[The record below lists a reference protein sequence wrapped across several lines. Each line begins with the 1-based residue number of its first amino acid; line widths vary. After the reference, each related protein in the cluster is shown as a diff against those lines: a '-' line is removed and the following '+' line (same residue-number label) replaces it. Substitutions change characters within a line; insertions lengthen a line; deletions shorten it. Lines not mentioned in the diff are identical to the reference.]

1 MANTIFDLLD
11 NVQKPD
17 NLNVNSRVLIV
28 DGLNLYLRAFAVNGA
43 LNDNGVPVGGLTG
56 FLRSLA
62 YAIREVNP
70 TRVIVVYD
78 GQGGSQ
84 RRRKILPEYK
94 SNRKPGK
101 RITRWD
107 AFKNA
112 TEEKDAMKIQFS
124 RLIEYLDFLP
134 INVISIDRIEAD
146 DTIAYIA
153 HTLLDE
159 DVTIMSADQDFL
171 QLVNERIT
179 VWSPIKKKFYTPRMV
194 MDDYGVP
201 AHNFLMY
208 KVLMGDKSDNIEGV
222 KGLGPKKL
230 PKIVPDLLTQNTL
243 DLDFILEHAG
253 KGEEPMHKK
262 IVESA
267 TQLQI
272 NEKLMDLKN
281 PPISGELKL
290 QITRLIEAPINLLS
304 RNDFIMMYND
314 DQLGNTIVSPDLWLR
329 EHFIKLNTLAKQTHG

>member
-1 MANTIFDLLD
+1 MEDIFSLLNNIEKSD
-11 NVQKPD
+11 S
-17 NLNVNSRVLIV
+17 LNVNDRVLIV
-28 DGLNLYLRAFAVNGA
+28 DGLNLYLRVFAVNGA

-70 TRVIVVYD
+70 TRVIIVYD
-78 GQGGSQ
+78 GAGGSQ
-84 RRRKILPEYK
+84 RRRKIHSDYK

-107 AFKNA
+107 AFKDA
-112 TEEKDAMKIQFS
+112 REEKESMKIQFS
-124 RLIEYLDFLP
+124 RLLEYLDFLP

-153 HTLLDE
+153 HTLLDKE
-159 DVTIMSADQDFL
+159 VTIMSADQDFL
-171 QLVNERIT
+171 QLVNDRIT
-179 VWSPIKKKFYTPRMV
+179 VWSPTKKKFYTPRMV
-194 MDDYGVP
+194 EADYGIP

-208 KVLMGDKSDNIEGV
+208 KTLMGDKSDNIPGV

-230 PKIVPDLLTQNTL
+230 PKILPDLFTQQTL

-253 KGEEPMHKK
+253 KGEEPMHKR
-262 IVESA
+262 ISESA
-267 TQLQI
+267 DQLQL
-272 NEKLMDLKN
+272 NEELMDLKN

-290 QITRLIEAPINLLS
+290 QITRLIESPINLLS
-304 RNDFIMMYND
+304 RNDFIIMYND
-314 DQLGNTIVSPDLWLR
+314 DQLGNAIASPDLWLK
-329 EHFIKLNTLAKQTHG
+329 EHFIKLNTFAKQTHE

>member
-1 MANTIFDLLD
+1 MEDVFSLLD
-11 NVQKPD
+11 NVQKPGD
-17 NLNVNSRVLIV
+17 LGVNNRVLIV

-84 RRRKILPEYK
+84 RRRKIHPDYK
-94 SNRKPGK
+94 SNRTPGK

-112 TEEKDAMKIQFS
+112 TEEKEAMKIQFS
-124 RLIEYLDFLP
+124 RLLDYLDFLP

-153 HTLLDE
+153 HTLMKE
-159 DVTIMSADQDFL
+159 DVTIMSSDQDFL
-171 QLVNERIT
+171 QLVNDRIT
-179 VWSPIKKKFYTPRMV
+179 VWSPTKKKFYTPRMV

-230 PKIVPDLLTQNTL
+230 PKIIPDLLTHNTL

-253 KGEEPMHKK
+253 KGEEPMHKR
-262 IVESA
+262 IVESE
-267 TQLQI
+267 TQLKT
-272 NEKLMDLKN
+272 NEELMDLKN

-304 RNDFIMMYND
+304 RNDFIITYNE
-314 DQLGNTIVSPDLWLR
+314 DQLGNAIASPDLWLR
-329 EHFIKLNTLAKQTHG
+329 EHFIKLNTLAKQTHE

>member
-1 MANTIFDLLD
+1 MGDIFSLLD
-11 NVQKPD
+11 NVQKPGD
-17 NLNVNSRVLIV
+17 LGVNNRVLIV

-84 RRRKILPEYK
+84 RRRKIHPEYK
-94 SNRKPGK
+94 ANRKPGK

-134 INVISIDRIEAD
+134 INVISIDKIEAD

-159 DVTIMSADQDFL
+159 DVTILSADQDFL
-171 QLVNERIT
+171 QLVDERIT
-179 VWSPIKKKFYTPRMV
+179 VWSPTKKKFYTPRMV
-194 MDDYGVP
+194 EADYGVP

-230 PKIVPDLLTQNTL
+230 PKIVPDLLTQTTL

-262 IVESA
+262 ISESA
-267 TQLQI
+267 TQLRL
-272 NEKLMDLKN
+272 NEELMDLKN

-290 QITRLIEAPINLLS
+290 QIARLIEAPINLLS
-304 RNDFIMMYND
+304 RNDFIMMYSD
-314 DQLGNTIVSPDLWLR
+314 DQLGNAIKTPDLWLR
-329 EHFIKLNTLAKQTHG
+329 EHFVKLNTLAKQTHE

>member
-1 MANTIFDLLD
+1 MSDIFSLLN
-11 NVQKPD
+11 NVKEND
-17 NLNVNSRVLIV
+17 SLGVNDRVLIV

-70 TRVIVVYD
+70 TRVIIVYD

-84 RRRKILPEYK
+84 PRRKILPDYK
-94 SNRKPGK
+94 ANRKPGK

-112 TEEKDAMKIQFS
+112 SEEKESMKIQFS
-124 RLIEYLDFLP
+124 RLLEYLDFLP
-134 INVISIDRIEAD
+134 INVISIDKIEAD
-146 DTIAYIA
+146 DTIAYIT
-153 HTLLDE
+153 HTLLDK
-159 DVTIMSADQDFL
+159 DVTIMSSDQDFL

-179 VWSPIKKKFYTPRMV
+179 VWSPTKKKFYTPRMV
-194 MDDYGVP
+194 MGDYRVP

-230 PKIVPDLLTQNTL
+230 PKIIPDLLTHNTL

-262 IVESA
+262 ISESEI
-267 TQLQI
+267 QLRL
-272 NEKLMDLKN
+272 NEELMDLKN

-304 RNDFIMMYND
+304 RNNFIMMYND
-314 DQLGNTIVSPDLWLR
+314 DQLGNAIASPDLWLR
-329 EHFIKLNTLAKQTHG
+329 EHFIKLNTLAKQTHE

>member
-1 MANTIFDLLD
+1 MEDIFSLLD
-11 NVQKPD
+11 NVQKPGD
-17 NLNVNSRVLIV
+17 LGVNNRVLIV

-70 TRVIVVYD
+70 TRVIIVYD

-84 RRRKILPEYK
+84 RRRKILPDYK
-94 SNRKPGK
+94 ANRKPGK

-107 AFKNA
+107 AFKNTA
-112 TEEKDAMKIQFS
+112 EEKDAMKIQFS
-124 RLIEYLDFLP
+124 RLLDYLDLLP
-134 INVISIDRIEAD
+134 VNVISIDRIEAD

-153 HTLLDE
+153 HTLLDKN
-159 DVTIMSADQDFL
+159 VTIMSSDQDFL
-171 QLVNERIT
+171 QLVNKRIT
-179 VWSPIKKKFYTPRMV
+179 VWSPTKKKFYTPRMV

-230 PKIVPDLLTQNTL
+230 PKIIPDLLTHNTL

-253 KGEEPMHKK
+253 KGEEPMHKR
-262 IVESA
+262 IVESE
-267 TQLQI
+267 TQLKI
-272 NEKLMDLKN
+272 NEELMDLKN

-304 RNDFIMMYND
+304 RNDFIITYNE
-314 DQLGNTIVSPDLWLR
+314 DQLGNAITSPDLWLR

>member
-1 MANTIFDLLD
+1 MEDIFSLLD
-11 NVQKPD
+11 NVQKPGD
-17 NLNVNSRVLIV
+17 LGVNNRVLIV

-84 RRRKILPEYK
+84 RRRKIHPEYK
-94 SNRKPGK
+94 ANRKPGK

-134 INVISIDRIEAD
+134 VNVISIDKIEAD

-159 DVTIMSADQDFL
+159 DVTILSADQDFL
-171 QLVNERIT
+171 QLVDERIT
-179 VWSPIKKKFYTPRMV
+179 VWSPTKKKFYTPRMV

-230 PKIVPDLLTQNTL
+230 PKIVPDLLTQTTL

-262 IVESA
+262 ISESA
-267 TQLQI
+267 IQLRL
-272 NEKLMDLKN
+272 NEELMDLKN

-290 QITRLIEAPINLLS
+290 QIARLIEAPINLLS

-314 DQLGNTIVSPDLWLR
+314 DQLGNAIASPDLWLR
-329 EHFIKLNTLAKQTHG
+329 EHFIKLNTLAKQTHE

>member
-1 MANTIFDLLD
+1 MEDIFSLLD
-11 NVQKPD
+11 NIEKSD
-17 NLNVNSRVLIV
+17 SLGVNDRVLIV
-28 DGLNLYLRAFAVNGA
+28 DGLNLYLRVFAVNGA

-70 TRVIVVYD
+70 TRVIIVYD
-78 GQGGSQ
+78 GAGGSQ
-84 RRRKILPEYK
+84 RRRKIHSDYK

-107 AFKNA
+107 AFKDA
-112 TEEKDAMKIQFS
+112 REEKESMKIQFS
-124 RLIEYLDFLP
+124 RLLEYLDFLP

-153 HTLLDE
+153 HTLLDKE
-159 DVTIMSADQDFL
+159 VTIMSADQDFL
-171 QLVNERIT
+171 QLVNDRIT
-179 VWSPIKKKFYTPRMV
+179 VWSPTKKKFYTPRMV
-194 MDDYGVP
+194 EADYGIP

-208 KVLMGDKSDNIEGV
+208 KALMGDKSDNIPGV

-230 PKIVPDLLTQNTL
+230 PKIVPDLFTQTTL

-253 KGEEPMHKK
+253 KGEEPMHKR
-262 IVESA
+262 ISESA
-267 TQLQI
+267 DQLRL
-272 NEKLMDLKN
+272 NEELMDLKN

-290 QITRLIEAPINLLS
+290 RITRLIEAPINLLS
-304 RNDFIMMYND
+304 RNDFIIMYND
-314 DQLGNTIVSPDLWLR
+314 DQLGNAIASPDLWLK
-329 EHFIKLNTLAKQTHG
+329 EHFIKLNTFAKQTHE

>member
-1 MANTIFDLLD
+1 MEDIFSLLD
-11 NVQKPD
+11 NVQKPGD
-17 NLNVNSRVLIV
+17 LGVNNRVLIV

-78 GQGGSQ
+78 GAGGSQ
-84 RRRKILPEYK
+84 RRRKIHPDYK
-94 SNRKPGK
+94 ANRKPGK

-112 TEEKDAMKIQFS
+112 SEEKNAMKIQFS

-134 INVISIDRIEAD
+134 VNVISIDKIEAD

-159 DVTIMSADQDFL
+159 DVTILSADQDFL
-171 QLVNERIT
+171 QLVDERIT
-179 VWSPIKKKFYTPRMV
+179 VWSPTKKKFYTPRMV

-230 PKIVPDLLTQNTL
+230 PKIVPDLLTQTTL

-272 NEKLMDLKN
+272 NEELMDLKN

-314 DQLGNTIVSPDLWLR
+314 DQLGNAIASPDLWLK
-329 EHFIKLNTLAKQTHG
+329 EHFTRLNTIAKQTHE

>member
-1 MANTIFDLLD
+1 MEDIFSLLD
-11 NVQKPD
+11 NVQKPGD
-17 NLNVNSRVLIV
+17 LGVNNRVLIV

-84 RRRKILPEYK
+84 RRRKIHPDYK
-94 SNRKPGK
+94 ANRKPGK

-134 INVISIDRIEAD
+134 VNVISIDKIEAD

-159 DVTIMSADQDFL
+159 DVTILSADQDFL

-179 VWSPIKKKFYTPRMV
+179 VWSPTKKKFYTPRMV

-262 IVESA
+262 ISEWE
-267 TQLQI
+267 TQLRL
-272 NEKLMDLKN
+272 NEELMDLKN

-290 QITRLIEAPINLLS
+290 QISRLIEAPINLLS
-304 RNDFIMMYND
+304 RNDFIIMYNE
-314 DQLGNTIVSPDLWLR
+314 DQLGNAIASPDLWLR
-329 EHFIKLNTLAKQTHG
+329 EHFIKLNTLAKQTHE

>member
-1 MANTIFDLLD
+1 MEDIFSLLD
-11 NVQKPD
+11 NVQKPGD
-17 NLNVNSRVLIV
+17 LGVNNRVLIV

-70 TRVIVVYD
+70 TRVIIVYD

-84 RRRKILPEYK
+84 RRRKIHPEYK
-94 SNRKPGK
+94 TNRKPGK

-124 RLIEYLDFLP
+124 RLIEYLDLLP

-153 HTLLDE
+153 HTLMNE
-159 DVTIMSADQDFL
+159 DVTIMSSDQDFL
-171 QLVNERIT
+171 QLVNDRIT
-179 VWSPIKKKFYTPRMV
+179 VWSPTKKKFYTPRMV

-230 PKIVPDLLTQNTL
+230 PKIIPDLLTHNTL

-253 KGEEPMHKK
+253 KGEEPMHKR
-262 IVESA
+262 IVESE
-267 TQLQI
+267 TQLKI
-272 NEKLMDLKN
+272 NEELMDLKN

-304 RNDFIMMYND
+304 SNSFNTMYTD
-314 DQLGNTIVSPDLWLR
+314 DQMGNAIDIPDIWLKQ
-329 EHFIKLNTLAKQTHG
+329 HFTKLNSYAKATHE

>member
-1 MANTIFDLLD
+1 MGDIFSLLD
-11 NVQKPD
+11 NIQKPGD
-17 NLNVNSRVLIV
+17 LGVNNRVLIV

-84 RRRKILPEYK
+84 RRRKIHPEYK
-94 SNRKPGK
+94 ANRKPGK

-134 INVISIDRIEAD
+134 VNVISIDKIEAD

-159 DVTIMSADQDFL
+159 DVTILSADQDFL

-179 VWSPIKKKFYTPRMV
+179 VWSPTKKKFYTPRMV
-194 MDDYGVP
+194 MADYGVP

-230 PKIVPDLLTQNTL
+230 PKIVPDLLTQTTL

-262 IVESA
+262 ISESE
-267 TQLQI
+267 TQLRL
-272 NEKLMDLKN
+272 NEELMDLKN

-304 RNDFIMMYND
+304 RNDFIMMYSD
-314 DQLGNTIVSPDLWLR
+314 DQLGNAIKAPDLWLR
-329 EHFIKLNTLAKQTHG
+329 EHFVKLNTLAKQTHE

>member
-1 MANTIFDLLD
+1 MEDIFSLLD
-11 NVQKPD
+11 NVQKPGD
-17 NLNVNSRVLIV
+17 LGVNNRVLIV

-78 GQGGSQ
+78 GAGGSQ
-84 RRRKILPEYK
+84 RRRKILPDYK
-94 SNRKPGK
+94 ANRKPGK

-107 AFKNA
+107 AFKDA
-112 TEEKDAMKIQFS
+112 REEKDAMKIQFS

-134 INVISIDRIEAD
+134 VNVISIDKIEAD

-159 DVTIMSADQDFL
+159 DVTILSADQDFL
-171 QLVNERIT
+171 QLVDERIT
-179 VWSPIKKKFYTPRMV
+179 VWSPTKKKFYTPRMV

-230 PKIVPDLLTQNTL
+230 PKIVPDLLTQTTL

-262 IVESA
+262 ISESE
-267 TQLQI
+267 TQLRL
-272 NEKLMDLKN
+272 NEELMDLKN

-290 QITRLIEAPINLLS
+290 QIARLIEAPINLLS
-304 RNDFIMMYND
+304 RNDFIMMYSD
-314 DQLGNTIVSPDLWLR
+314 DQLGNAIKAPDLWLR
-329 EHFIKLNTLAKQTHG
+329 EHFVKLNTLAKQTHE

>member
-1 MANTIFDLLD
+1 MEDIFSLLD
-11 NVQKPD
+11 NVQKPGD
-17 NLNVNSRVLIV
+17 LGVNNRVLIV

-70 TRVIVVYD
+70 TRVIIVYD

-84 RRRKILPEYK
+84 RRRKILPDYK
-94 SNRKPGK
+94 ANRTPGK

-107 AFKNA
+107 AFKDA
-112 TEEKDAMKIQFS
+112 RAEKDAMKIQFS

-134 INVISIDRIEAD
+134 VNVISIDKIEAD

-230 PKIVPDLLTQNTL
+230 PKIIPDLLTQTTL

-262 IVESA
+262 ISESE
-267 TQLQI
+267 TQLRL
-272 NEKLMDLKN
+272 NEELMDLKN

-314 DQLGNTIVSPDLWLR
+314 DQLGNAIASPDLWLR
-329 EHFIKLNTLAKQTHG
+329 EHFIKLNTLAKQTHE

>member
-1 MANTIFDLLD
+1 MEDIFTLLD
-11 NVQKPD
+11 NIQKKD
-17 NLNVNSRVLIV
+17 SINVNNRVLIV

-62 YAIREVNP
+62 YAIRETNP
-70 TRVIVVYD
+70 TRVIIAYD
-78 GQGGSQ
+78 GAGGSQ
-84 RRRKILPEYK
+84 RRRKLCPEYK
-94 SNRKPGK
+94 SNSKPGK

-112 TEEKDAMKIQFS
+112 SEEKDAMKIQFS

-146 DTIAYIA
+146 DTIAYI
-153 HTLLDE
+153 TNELVKE
-159 DVTIMSADQDFL
+159 EVIIMSADQDFL
-171 QLVNERIT
+171 QLVDNRVT
-179 VWSPIKKKFYTPRMV
+179 VWSPIKKKFYTPQLV
-194 MDDYGVP
+194 MKDYGVP

-208 KVLMGDKSDNIEGV
+208 KVLMGDKSDNLEGV

-230 PKIVPDLLTQNTL
+230 PKIVPDLLSQNSL
-243 DLDFILEHAG
+243 DLDFILEHAS

-262 IVESA
+262 IVESID
-267 TQLQI
+267 QLHL
-272 NEKLMDLKN
+272 NKELMDLHN

-290 QITRLIEAPINLLS
+290 QIKRLIEAPINLLS
-304 RNDFIMMYND
+304 RKDFIIMYND
-314 DQLGNTIVSPDLWLR
+314 DQLGNAIQIPDLWLR
-329 EHFIKLNTLAKQTHG
+329 EHFTKLNTLAKQTHE

>member
-1 MANTIFDLLD
+1 MEDIFSLLD
-11 NVQKPD
+11 NIEKND
-17 NLNVNSRVLIV
+17 SIGVNDRVLIV
-28 DGLNLYLRAFAVNGA
+28 DGLNLYLRVFAVNGA

-70 TRVIVVYD
+70 TRVIIVYD
-78 GQGGSQ
+78 GAGGSQ
-84 RRRKILPEYK
+84 RRRKIHSDYK

-112 TEEKDAMKIQFS
+112 SEEKESMKIQFS
-124 RLIEYLDFLP
+124 RLLEYLDFLP

-153 HTLLDE
+153 HTLLDKE
-159 DVTIMSADQDFL
+159 VTIMSADQDFL
-171 QLVNERIT
+171 QLVNDRIT
-179 VWSPIKKKFYTPRMV
+179 VWSPTKKKFYTPRMV
-194 MDDYGVP
+194 EADYGIP

-230 PKIVPDLLTQNTL
+230 PKIVPDLFTQQTL

-253 KGEEPMHKK
+253 KGEEPMHKR
-262 IVESA
+262 ISESA
-267 TQLQI
+267 DQLQL
-272 NEKLMDLKN
+272 NEELMDLKN
-281 PPISGELKL
+281 PPVSGELKL
-290 QITRLIEAPINLLS
+290 KIARLIEAPINLLS
-304 RNDFIMMYND
+304 RNDFIIMYND
-314 DQLGNTIVSPDLWLR
+314 DQLGNAIKIPDLWLK
-329 EHFIKLNTLAKQTHG
+329 EHFIKLNTFAKQTHE

>member
-1 MANTIFDLLD
+1 MEDIFSLLD
-11 NVQKPD
+11 NVQKPGD
-17 NLNVNSRVLIV
+17 LGVNNRVLIV

-84 RRRKILPEYK
+84 RRRKIHPDYK
-94 SNRKPGK
+94 ANRKPGK

-112 TEEKDAMKIQFS
+112 SEEKNAMKIQFS

-134 INVISIDRIEAD
+134 VNVISIDKIEAD

-159 DVTIMSADQDFL
+159 DVTILSADQDFL
-171 QLVNERIT
+171 QLVDERIT
-179 VWSPIKKKFYTPRMV
+179 VWSPTKKKFYTPRMV

-230 PKIVPDLLTQNTL
+230 PKIVPDLLTQTTL

-272 NEKLMDLKN
+272 NEELMDLKN

-290 QITRLIEAPINLLS
+290 QIARLIEAPINLLS
-304 RNDFIMMYND
+304 RNDFIMMYSD
-314 DQLGNTIVSPDLWLR
+314 DQLGNAIKAPDLWLR
-329 EHFIKLNTLAKQTHG
+329 EHFVKLNTLAKQTHE

>member
-1 MANTIFDLLD
+1 MSDIFSLLD
-11 NVQKPD
+11 NVQKGD
-17 NLNVNSRVLIV
+17 SLSINDRVLIV

-43 LNDNGVPVGGLTG
+43 LNDNGVPVGGLVG
-56 FLRSLA
+56 FLRSLS

-70 TRVIVVYD
+70 TRVIIVYD
-78 GQGGSQ
+78 GAGGSQ
-84 RRRKILPEYK
+84 RRRKMHPEYK

-107 AFKNA
+107 AFKNNS
-112 TEEKDAMKIQFS
+112 EEKEAMKIQFS
-124 RLIEYLDFLP
+124 RLLDYLDFLP
-134 INVISIDRIEAD
+134 INVISIDKIEAD

-153 HTLLDE
+153 HTLLDKE
-159 DVTIMSADQDFL
+159 VTIMSSDQDFL
-171 QLVNERIT
+171 QLVNNRIT
-179 VWSPIKKKFYTPRMV
+179 VWSPTKKKFYTPRAV
-194 MDDYGVP
+194 IEDYRVP

-208 KVLMGDKSDNIEGV
+208 KTLMGDKSDNITGV

-230 PKIVPDLLTQNTL
+230 PKVLPDLFSQNTL
-243 DLDFILEHAG
+243 NLDFILEYAG
-253 KGEEPMHKK
+253 KGKEPMHKK

-267 TQLQI
+267 TQLQL

-304 RNDFIMMYND
+304 RNDFIIMYND
-314 DQLGNTIVSPDLWLR
+314 DQLGNAIATPELWLR
-329 EHFIKLNTLAKQTHG
+329 EHFVKLNTFAKQTHE

>member
-1 MANTIFDLLD
+1 MEDIFSLLD
-11 NVQKPD
+11 NIEKSD
-17 NLNVNSRVLIV
+17 SLNVNDRVLIV
-28 DGLNLYLRAFAVNGA
+28 DGLNLYLRVFAVNGA

-70 TRVIVVYD
+70 TRVVIVYD
-78 GQGGSQ
+78 GAGGSQ
-84 RRRKILPEYK
+84 RRRKIHSDYK

-112 TEEKDAMKIQFS
+112 SEEKESMKIQFS
-124 RLIEYLDFLP
+124 RLLEYLDFLP

-153 HTLLDE
+153 HTLLDKE
-159 DVTIMSADQDFL
+159 VTIMSADQDFL
-171 QLVNERIT
+171 QLVNDRIT
-179 VWSPIKKKFYTPRMV
+179 VWSPTKKKFYTPRMV
-194 MDDYGVP
+194 EADYGIP

-208 KVLMGDKSDNIEGV
+208 KALMGDKSDNIPGV

-230 PKIVPDLLTQNTL
+230 PKIVPDLFTQTTL

-253 KGEEPMHKK
+253 KGEEPMHKR
-262 IVESA
+262 ISESA
-267 TQLQI
+267 DQLRL
-272 NEKLMDLKN
+272 NEELMDLKN

-304 RNDFIMMYND
+304 RNDFIIMYND
-314 DQLGNTIVSPDLWLR
+314 DQLGNAIASPDLWLK
-329 EHFIKLNTLAKQTHG
+329 EHFIKLNTFAKQTHE

>member
-1 MANTIFDLLD
+1 MKDIFSLLD
-11 NVQKPD
+11 NVQKPGD
-17 NLNVNSRVLIV
+17 LGVNNRVLIV

-70 TRVIVVYD
+70 TRVIIVYD
-78 GQGGSQ
+78 GAGGSQ
-84 RRRKILPEYK
+84 RRRKILPDYK
-94 SNRKPGK
+94 SNRTPGK

-112 TEEKDAMKIQFS
+112 TEEKEAMKIQFS
-124 RLIEYLDFLP
+124 RLLDYLDFLP

-153 HTLLDE
+153 HNLMDE
-159 DVTIMSADQDFL
+159 DVTIMSSDQDFL

-179 VWSPIKKKFYTPRMV
+179 VWSPTKKKFYTPRMV

-230 PKIVPDLLTQNTL
+230 PKIVPDLLSQNSL
-243 DLDFILEHAG
+243 DLDFILEYAG
-253 KGEEPMHKK
+253 KEKEPMHKR

-267 TQLQI
+267 TQLQL
-272 NEKLMDLKN
+272 NEELMDLKN

-314 DQLGNTIVSPDLWLR
+314 DQLGNAIASPDLWLR
-329 EHFIKLNTLAKQTHG
+329 EHFIKLNTLAKQTHE

>member
-1 MANTIFDLLD
+1 MRDIFSLLD
-11 NVQKPD
+11 NVQKPGD
-17 NLNVNSRVLIV
+17 LGVNNRVLIV

-84 RRRKILPEYK
+84 RRRKIHPDYK
-94 SNRKPGK
+94 TNRTPGK

-107 AFKNA
+107 AFKDA
-112 TEEKDAMKIQFS
+112 RAEKDAMKIQFS

-134 INVISIDRIEAD
+134 INVISIDKIEAD

-159 DVTIMSADQDFL
+159 DVTILSADQDFL
-171 QLVNERIT
+171 QLVDERIT
-179 VWSPIKKKFYTPRMV
+179 VWSPTKKKFYTPRMV
-194 MDDYGVP
+194 EADYGVP

-230 PKIVPDLLTQNTL
+230 PKIVPDLLTQTTL

-262 IVESA
+262 ISESE
-267 TQLQI
+267 TQLRL
-272 NEKLMDLKN
+272 NEELMDLKN

-290 QITRLIEAPINLLS
+290 QIARLIEAPINLLS
-304 RNDFIMMYND
+304 RNDFIMMYSD
-314 DQLGNTIVSPDLWLR
+314 DQLGNAIKAPDLWLR
-329 EHFIKLNTLAKQTHG
+329 EHFVKLNTLAKQTHE

>member
-1 MANTIFDLLD
+1 MSDIFSLLD
-11 NVQKPD
+11 NVQKPG
-17 NLNVNSRVLIV
+17 NLGINNRVLIV

-70 TRVIVVYD
+70 TRVIIVYD

-84 RRRKILPEYK
+84 RRRKIHPDYK
-94 SNRKPGK
+94 SNRTPGK

-107 AFKNA
+107 AFKNVS
-112 TEEKDAMKIQFS
+112 EEKDAMKIQFS
-124 RLIEYLDFLP
+124 RLLDYLDLLP
-134 INVISIDRIEAD
+134 INVISIDKIEAD

-153 HTLLDE
+153 HTLMNE
-159 DVTIMSADQDFL
+159 DVTIMSSDQDFL
-171 QLVNERIT
+171 QLVNDRIT
-179 VWSPIKKKFYTPRMV
+179 VWSPTKKKFYTPRMV

-208 KVLMGDKSDNIEGV
+208 KALMGDKSDNIPGV

-230 PKIVPDLLTQNTL
+230 PKILPDLLTQNTL
-243 DLDFILEHAG
+243 NLDFILEYAG
-253 KGEEPMHKK
+253 KGEEPMHKR
-262 IVESA
+262 ISESA
-267 TQLQI
+267 TQLQL
-272 NEKLMDLKN
+272 NEELMDLKN

-290 QITRLIEAPINLLS
+290 QITRLIESPINLLS
-304 RNDFIMMYND
+304 RNEFIIMYNE
-314 DQLGNTIVSPDLWLR
+314 DQLGNAIASPDLWLR
-329 EHFIKLNTLAKQTHG
+329 EHFIKLNTLAKQTHE

>member
-1 MANTIFDLLD
+1 MGDIFSLLD
-11 NVQKPD
+11 NVQKPGD
-17 NLNVNSRVLIV
+17 LGVNNRVLIV

-43 LNDNGVPVGGLTG
+43 LNENGVPVGGLTG

-84 RRRKILPEYK
+84 RRRKIHPEYK
-94 SNRKPGK
+94 ANRKPGK

-134 INVISIDRIEAD
+134 INVISIDKIEAD

-159 DVTIMSADQDFL
+159 DVTILSADQDFL

-179 VWSPIKKKFYTPRMV
+179 VWSPTKKKFYTPRMV
-194 MDDYGVP
+194 EADYGVP

-230 PKIVPDLLTQNTL
+230 PKIVPDLLTQTTL

-262 IVESA
+262 ISESEI
-267 TQLQI
+267 QLRL
-272 NEKLMDLKN
+272 NEELMDLKN

-290 QITRLIEAPINLLS
+290 QIARLIEAPINLLS
-304 RNDFIMMYND
+304 RNDFIMMYSD
-314 DQLGNTIVSPDLWLR
+314 DQLGNAIKAPDLWLR
-329 EHFIKLNTLAKQTHG
+329 EHFVKLNTLAKQTHE